1 MILCMSISSPKPI
14 FIWSRNGEPIDYA
27 TSGRFSTSEE
37 PLPYGGKSY
46 LQIMDAEPE
55 DFGVYNCTVT
65 NGKGMASLMITLEE
79 TGTLSNGC

>member
-1 MILCMSISSPKPI
+1 MSISSPKPI

-46 LQIMDAEPE
+46 LQIINAKEE

-79 TGTLSNGC
+79 TGMLYSDFVE